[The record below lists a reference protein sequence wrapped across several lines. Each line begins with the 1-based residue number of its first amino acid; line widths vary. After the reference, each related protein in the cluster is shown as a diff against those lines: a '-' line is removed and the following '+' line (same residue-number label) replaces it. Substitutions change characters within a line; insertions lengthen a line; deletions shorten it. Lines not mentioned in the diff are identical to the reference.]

1 MIFAFKCGCSL
12 SGKHLWIHQDS
23 PIPRPTK
30 HGKFQEPLAT
40 SPWGRSWNGASPG
53 VQQPGGPGEV
63 VPKRFCVKA
72 WCLELIKVYKS
83 GKFLMIFYDILSY
96 TVYIYIYIHTIYT
109 YIFLWMLNRWSLR
122 HPLFLFGGRF
132 LCLDEALTE
141 AIYSFGGNVGEVE
154 IQRTRW
160 RVYTWE
166 NNYGKWLM

>member
-96 TVYIYIYIHTIYT
+96 TVYIYIHTHHIYIYFSLDVEPLKPPAPPFFVWRSFFMSWWSAHWGDLQ
-109 YIFLWMLNRWSLR
+109 LWRQR
-122 HPLFLFGGRF
+122 GR
-132 LCLDEALTE
+132 
-141 AIYSFGGNVGEVE
+141 SGNPTNEMEGL
-154 IQRTRW
+154 
-160 RVYTWE
+160 YL
-166 NNYGKWLM
+166 GK